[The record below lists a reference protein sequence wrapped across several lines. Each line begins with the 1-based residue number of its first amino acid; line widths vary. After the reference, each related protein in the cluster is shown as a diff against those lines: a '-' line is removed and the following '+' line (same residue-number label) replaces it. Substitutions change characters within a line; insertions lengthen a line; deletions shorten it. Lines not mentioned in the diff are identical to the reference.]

1 MEQVLSQNEVNALL
15 EAVQEGNLEIEKFD
29 DRRNDDFKYYDL
41 ASQDKIIRGRMAGLE
56 IIHDR
61 LNRYLQIAMSS
72 ILRKIVDVQL
82 EFSGLMKFGEFINQ
96 LVSPTVLNLYKA
108 PPLRGIAIVALE
120 TRFLFSMVNSFFGGL
135 PDDDRDVDSLESRDL
150 TLIELNI
157 LRKVIRTI
165 LSEIHKAWQPV
176 YEINPQYLRSE
187 TNPQFVNV
195 PNADVVINTQFT
207 IEVENAVG
215 VLNIIIPYSMI
226 EPIKQKLSIS
236 TQSDEME
243 LDLHWI
249 QRLKEEMLKAQVN
262 ILVELGR
269 AQLTVKDLDNLKV
282 GDVILLDSDANAPLT
297 INIENVPK
305 MKGKPIIHKGHVAL
319 RVTDTSLEDEPQAEL

>member
-15 EAVQEGNLEIEKFD
+15 EAVQEGNLEI
-29 DRRNDDFKYYDL
+29 DRLEHRSNDDFQYYDL

-72 ILRKIVDVQL
+72 TLRKMVDVQL

-108 PPLRGIAIVALE
+108 PPLRGVAIVALE
-120 TRFLFSMVNSFFGGL
+120 TRFLFSMVNTFFGGL
-135 PDDDRDVDSLESRDL
+135 SEDDRDMQTLETRDL
-150 TLIELNI
+150 TLIERNI
-157 LRKVIRTI
+157 LRKVVRTI
-165 LSEIHKAWQPV
+165 LGEIQKAWQPV

-195 PNADVVINTQFT
+195 PNTDVVINTQFT
-207 IEVENAVG
+207 IEMENAVG

-262 ILVELGR
+262 IQVELGH
-269 AQLTVKDLDNLKV
+269 ASLTINDLDQLKT
-282 GDVILLDSDANAPLT
+282 GDVIMLDTDSSSSLV